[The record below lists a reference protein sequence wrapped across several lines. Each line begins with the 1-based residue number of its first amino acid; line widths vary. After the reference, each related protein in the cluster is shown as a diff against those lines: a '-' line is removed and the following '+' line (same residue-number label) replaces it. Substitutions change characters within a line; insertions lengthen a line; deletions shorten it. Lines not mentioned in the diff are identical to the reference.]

1 MENASTKHTVYI
13 WLMCAIIREIGLLS
27 PSFKSAVDFSFTPY
41 PPKKVSG
48 LVKKSDIK
56 QKYLH

>member
-1 MENASTKHTVYI
+1 MPVPSTQYTFDRRV
-13 WLMCAIIREIGLLS
+13 LLS
-27 PSFKSAVDFSFTPY
+27 VRLGFYLLVSNLQLTFPLPY